1 MDDERYTTLRD
12 CLTLLD
18 SHLRLLSESDNK
30 LYPKKG
36 CEAAW
41 DYYNRRYAVVQQMMQ
56 EVRYG
61 KT

>member
-1 MDDERYTTLRD
+1 MEERYIALRD
-12 CLTLLD
+12 CLMLME

-41 DYYNRRYAVVQQMMQ
+41 DYYNRQYEVIQQMMQ
-56 EVRYG
+56 EERYG
-61 KT
+61 K